1 VTVIGQVASG
11 AEIIA
16 GNSIHI
22 YGALR
27 GRAVAGSTGNAAAR
41 IFCQRFEAEL
51 IAIDGLYQTA
61 DEIDPKYRG
70 KAVQAWLA
78 RDQMNMAAL
87 A

>member
-1 VTVIGQVASG
+1 VKVLSQK
-11 AEIIA
+11 
-16 GNSIHI
+16 H
-22 YGALR
+22 
-27 GRAVAGSTGNAAAR
+27 
-41 IFCQRFEAEL
+41 
-51 IAIDGLYQTA
+51 DPQTA